1 MTARAM
7 GLLFGVLLLALA
19 GCGSDTP
26 GSGTGAGGSGT
37 ASSGAAN
44 ADAVGWADKV
54 CQSVESEVGKLNE
67 PPQIDTSSPEAA
79 RDGMTSYLTDFGTA
93 LDRLIGGI
101 KAAGTPPVS
110 DGQRVVDETTQALE
124 RAQETIQNARTKL
137 DQVPINDPQ
146 AAQQAFTEVAQD
158 MQQLGELDA
167 TQGIEA
173 HPELKDAFEKAPTC
187 QKLDGQPSS
196 SPPTS

>member
-7 GLLFGVLLLALA
+7 GLLFGVLLLAVA

-37 ASSGAAN
+37 ASSSAAN
-44 ADAVGWADKV
+44 ADAVAWADKV
-54 CQSVESEVGKLNE
+54 CQSVESEVGTLTE

-79 RDGMTSYLTDFGTA
+79 RDGLTSYLNDFGTA
-93 LDRLIGGI
+93 IDRLIGGI
-101 KAAGTPPVS
+101 KGAGAPPVA

-146 AAQQAFTEVAQD
+146 AARQAFTEVAQE
-158 MQQLGELDA
+158 MEQMGQVDA
-167 TQGIEA
+167 TQSMEN
-173 HPELKDAFEKAPTC
+173 HPELKDAFDKAATC
-187 QKLDGQPSS
+187 QKLDSQPSS